1 MVVSI
6 GTIMVH
12 GDLNSILFKEV
23 HSSQVSL
30 IYTGA
35 DQRGVLTPRTPPPP
49 PFWGTT
55 KLHKEGKKNVE
66 RVRTKTP
73 LGKISWRE
81 EIVPSLYV

>member
-23 HSSQVSL
+23 YSSQVSL

-35 DQRGVLTPRTPPPP
+35 DPRGVLTPRTPPPP
-49 PFWGTT
+49 
-55 KLHKEGKKNVE
+55 L
-66 RVRTKTP
+66 
-73 LGKISWRE
+73 LGDPQTS
-81 EIVPSLYV
+81 